1 MTTNTA
7 SQPGSNVKAAKPQR
21 RREMDVM
28 GMAIVLGLVF
38 FHTAQIF
45 YPGWF
50 PIKNAPPSLREVN
63 QIVTLAFV
71 TFAGLWGMPLMFLIA
86 GVATWYSLRKRT
98 VGEFARERFKRLFV
112 PFAVGLL
119 ILVPPQVYYAT
130 LQQDPTYHETYVQFY
145 PRFFN
150 VTFAPD
156 FPLFITGAPPDQF
169 FQFGHLWFLIFL
181 FAFTLVLVPLWL
193 YLQSL
198 AGQRLVE
205 RFAVFCTRPGVIFL
219 LALPIAV
226 IEAALGTE
234 RYGGWSRYAYAPFI
248 VYGFLLAADA
258 RFGQAFHRHKKSALV
273 LGILTFVV
281 YAAGISMQNA
291 HGVDPFTEYD
301 LGSVLLRLLKGIAG
315 WLWIVVIMGLAGGAR
330 QKQRAPEASR
340 DSHPQQLPVLLDRI
354 AQYAGEAQLPFYILH
369 MTPIVVIGFYVV
381 QWDASALVKYIVI
394 TLSSLVVTLVLY
406 DIGVRRTRLTRF
418 LFGMRQRKD

>member
-1 MTTNTA
+1 
-7 SQPGSNVKAAKPQR
+7 
-21 RREMDVM
+21 MDVM

-50 PIKNAPPSLREVN
+50 PVKNAPPSLREVN
-63 QIVTLAFV
+63 QIVTLALV
-71 TFAGLWGMPLMFLIA
+71 TFTGLWGMPLMFLIA

-98 VGEFARERFKRLFV
+98 VGEFVRERFRRLFV
-112 PFAVGLL
+112 PFVVGLV

-156 FPLFITGAPPDQF
+156 FPLFITGAPPDEF
-169 FQFGHLWFLIFL
+169 FQFGHLWFLLFL
-181 FAFTLVLVPLWL
+181 FAFTLVLLPLWL
-193 YLQSL
+193 YLKSP

-205 RFAVFCTRPGVIFL
+205 QFAAFCTRPGMIFL

-226 IEAALGTE
+226 IEAALGAE
-234 RYGGWSRYAYAPFI
+234 LYGGWSRYAYAPFI

-258 RFGQAFHRHKKSALV
+258 RFGQAFHRHKKSARV

-291 HGVDPFTEYD
+291 NGIDPFTAYNPV
-301 LGSVLLRLLKGIAG
+301 SVLLRLLKGLSG
-315 WLWIVVIMGLAGGAR
+315 WLWIVVLMGLAGGER
-330 QKQRAPEASR
+330 QKQRSRPTGR
-340 DSHPQQLPVLLDRI
+340 DSQPRRPPVLLDRI
-354 AQYAGEAQLPFYILH
+354 AEYAGEAQLPFYILH

-394 TLSSLVVTLVLY
+394 TLSSLVVTLLLC
-406 DIGVRRTRLTRF
+406 DIGVRRTRFTRF
-418 LFGMRQRKD
+418 LFGMKQRED